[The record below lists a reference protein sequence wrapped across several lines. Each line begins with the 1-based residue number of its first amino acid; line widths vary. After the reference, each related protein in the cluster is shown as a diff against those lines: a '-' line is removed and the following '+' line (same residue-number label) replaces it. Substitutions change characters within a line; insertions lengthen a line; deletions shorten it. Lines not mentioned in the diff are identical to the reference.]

1 MFVFDPVELTWSDM
15 SSKISGVAPSPR
27 FGHGFAAAGVKLFV
41 HGGYNPFGNYSASL
55 YD

>member
-27 FGHGFAAAGVKLFV
+27 LGHGFAAAGGKLFV
-41 HGGYNPFGNYSASL
+41 HGGYNPVGNYSASL